1 MGMYNK
7 NLETTFVL
15 YDGSASL
22 LCFFFFFYWRP
33 LLLFFFIGDLY
44 CYFFLLAT
52 FTVIF
57 QVKTL
62 NMPVLPT
69 E

>member
-22 LCFFFFFYWRP
+22 LWLC
-33 LLLFFFIGDLY
+33 FFFIGDLY
-44 CYFFLLAT
+44 CYFFLLATFTVIFFLLAT